1 MEEIKHNCGAWIA
14 ARVSRRRE
22 DPGCA
27 TSAASV
33 RRAMLRCG
41 SCAGVRDNV
50 AHISSPRENSDYSC
64 RGGLSFPFERKTDN
78 GRESRSKAKPS
89 GLENARWKT
98 GVAGIT

>member
-33 RRAMLRCG
+33 RRAMLRCWVLCWG
-41 SCAGVRDNV
+41 AGTMWPTFLAREKIQITPAGVGS
-50 AHISSPRENSDYSC
+50 AFPL
-64 RGGLSFPFERKTDN
+64 RGKQTMEGNPE
-78 GRESRSKAKPS
+78 AKQ
-89 GLENARWKT
+89 NHQ
-98 GVAGIT
+98 V